1 MKILLIYMYIY
12 IFYIYIYGLF
22 QSVASSQKNPKDK
35 TELIKK

>member
-1 MKILLIYMYIY
+1 MKNFVDLYI
-12 IFYIYIYGLF
+12 YIYIYGLF